1 MTDPRQFVARLVA
14 LRLSRNLPQRTIAA
28 RMGVC
33 RSAISRFETD
43 PARDPHLSTVL
54 RYAEALGVV
63 VGVVVVHTKNTEQQV
78 KSEQSRP
85 MEEQQ

>member
-1 MTDPRQFVARLVA
+1 MTDHRLFVARLVA
-14 LRLSRNLPQRTIAA
+14 IRLSRNLPQRTIAA

-33 RSAISRFETD
+33 RSAISRFEND

-54 RYAEALGVV
+54 RYAEALGVG
-63 VGVVVVHTKNTEQQV
+63 VGVVGVHTKNTEQQV
-78 KSEQSRP
+78 KSTPPRP